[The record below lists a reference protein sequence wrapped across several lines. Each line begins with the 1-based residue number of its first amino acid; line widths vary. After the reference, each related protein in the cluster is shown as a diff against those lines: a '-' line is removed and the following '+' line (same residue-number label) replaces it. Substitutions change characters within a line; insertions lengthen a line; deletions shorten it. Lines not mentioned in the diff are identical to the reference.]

1 MSNVPG
7 LVGIHCPC
15 GRGDLL
21 PRPTTV
27 QGSDKPDKRKVF
39 YHAIFNDII
48 KTIHSLEELPNSW
61 DHVSV
66 QSRYA
71 SWGKTKMSI
80 KECQISRKS
89 LSRTND
95 SSSTILNKLFN
106 MFARASSVFVLA
118 LPVFAAASILSR
130 TGDGGPSN
138 QCNTGPIQC
147 CNSAVAV
154 SNLSLQLYFMSSN
167 SHCIKAH

>member
-71 SWGKTKMSI
+71 SWGKTKMFI

-118 LPVFAAASILSR
+118 LPVFAAASILPC
-130 TGDGGPSN
+130 TGDGPSD
-138 QCNTGPIQC
+138 QCDTGVILC
-147 CNSAVAV
+147 CAYVVAV
-154 SNLSLQLYFMSSN
+154 SDLSLQLYSMSFN
-167 SHCIKAH
+167 SHCIKGH